1 MTSDEKYKITEEDIK
16 EYDGKGMCMD
26 LEECG
31 HKNASKVCSLI
42 RGYKHPKCPVSIK
55 INEELLKDPEYVKKA
70 QRGYQ
75 AIVESDKILKRIRE
89 RMEREGKKTE

>member
-1 MTSDEKYKITEEDIK
+1 MTSGEKYKITEEDIK
-16 EYDGKGMCMD
+16 EYGGKGMCFN
-26 LEECG
+26 LEYC
-31 HKNASKVCSLI
+31 NRTFDSRICSLI
-42 RGYKHPKCPVSIK
+42 RGYKHPQCPVNIK